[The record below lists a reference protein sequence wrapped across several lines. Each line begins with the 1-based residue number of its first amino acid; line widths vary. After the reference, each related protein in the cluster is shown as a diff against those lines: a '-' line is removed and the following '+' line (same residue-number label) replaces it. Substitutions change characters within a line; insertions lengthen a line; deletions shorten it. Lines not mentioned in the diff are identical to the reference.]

1 MSVAPLGPGEAM
13 AMAISR
19 RATGLAVLALALV
32 GAGVAVALAVP
43 GQVEPRTTARDV
55 SPEPPIATTAPPA
68 TGSAQPP
75 ASPTTPSPS
84 PTVGPTALADGTY
97 PAYVRAV
104 DVRGGTLTVD
114 VIQTFEGREAVR
126 AAMEDGLSRRDAR
139 QYRYVPVYV
148 RNENPLLRTLP
159 VAEDVGIELVE
170 GCDSSGDRTMA
181 LRELRRAV
189 ASFEETFY
197 YALVLEGGSVT
208 RVEQR
213 VAVSAC

>member
-13 AMAISR
+13 AISR
-19 RATGLAVLALALV
+19 KATGVGVLVVALV
-32 GAGVAVALAVP
+32 GAGVAIAPAFP
-43 GQVEPRTTARDV
+43 DPEEPRTTARDV
-55 SPEPPIATTAPPA
+55 SPEPPTSTTAPPA

-84 PTVGPTALADGTY
+84 PTVGPTALVDGTY

-126 AAMEDGLSRRDAR
+126 AAMEDGLSRHEAR
-139 QYRYVPVYV
+139 GYRYVPVYV

-159 VAEDVGIELVE
+159 AAEDVAIELVE
-170 GCDSSGDRTMA
+170 G
-181 LRELRRAV
+181 V
-189 ASFEETFY
+189 
-197 YALVLEGGSVT
+197 
-208 RVEQR
+208 
-213 VAVSAC
+213 